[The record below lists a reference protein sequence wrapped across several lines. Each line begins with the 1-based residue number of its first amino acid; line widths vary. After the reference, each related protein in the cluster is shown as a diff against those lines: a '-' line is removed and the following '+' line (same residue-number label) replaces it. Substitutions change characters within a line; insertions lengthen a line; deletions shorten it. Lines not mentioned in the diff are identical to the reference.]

1 MRRSPFTLLPPNS
14 TQFEFDLEEVM
25 ARIGE
30 LPVNFERLWN
40 PAHCPKEFL
49 PWLAWTLSVD
59 LWRPWWTEKMQRE
72 IIAESRLIHW
82 KKGTPWAVKR
92 LLELAGAP
100 DVELV
105 EWWQLTPRG
114 EPYTFCAHIRSNPSS
129 NPYELDPEQ
138 YATIRR
144 LIEVTKPTRADYC
157 VRVQAEFGNEIADN
171 GENHSLAL
179 ASTTNLLA
187 LAQEKV
193 VIPRRTPTFGREW
206 VLGCGF
212 ANDTIVRPLA
222 EPRKHIA
229 FDPLPLGVG
238 STFSSEAATRYSMDA
253 VPTLE
258 FDGKTYIGAS
268 CQSTTVTHRSMDAVP
283 TLEFESDDMTMGSGT
298 TLSAYTRLSAT
309 PVAQNED
316 FSMNYVIFSSS
327 IATSMIRMNVLL

>member
-30 LPVNFERLWN
+30 LSIDFERLWS
-40 PAHCPKEFL
+40 PEHCPTEFL
-49 PWLAWTLSVD
+49 PWLAWALSVD

-92 LLELAGAP
+92 LLELAGTP

-105 EWWQLTPRG
+105 EWWQLEPRG
-114 EPYTFCAHIRSNPSS
+114 EPYTFCAHIRSNPST
-129 NPYELDPEQ
+129 NPYELDLEQ

-144 LIEVTKPTRADYC
+144 LIEITKPARADYC
-157 VRVQAEFGNEIADN
+157 MRVQAEFGNEIADD

-179 ASTTNLLA
+179 ASTTSLLT

-193 VIPRRTPTFGREW
+193 VIPRSSPTFGREW
-206 VLGCGF
+206 VVGCSF
-212 ANDTIVRPLA
+212 ANDTIVRPVA
-222 EPRKHIA
+222 EPRKHIE
-229 FDPLPLGVG
+229 FDPLTLGVG
-238 STFSSEAATRYSMDA
+238 STFSSEASTRYSMDA

-258 FDGKTYIGAS
+258 FDGVTHIGAS
-268 CQSTTVTHRSMDAVP
+268 CQPTTVTHRSMDAIP
-283 TLEFESDDMTMGSGT
+283 TLEFTSDDMSMGSGT
-298 TLSAYTRLSAT
+298 ALSACTRLAVQ

-316 FSMNYVIFSSS
+316 FVMNYGIFLSSRV
-327 IATSMIRMNVLL
+327 ASMIRMNVAI